1 MDIRLGGKLNA
12 GASKLQ
18 GSSDMNG
25 TFVNLRGDIDI
36 LARSIGGGTYRTAV
50 DLVDPRRAD
59 PLRPA
64 FRPAYGGNTLVLGDS
79 PARLNARGDLI
90 LAGVGDPGATKIGR
104 AHVRTH
110 VTKSHL

>member
-36 LARSIGGGTYRTAV
+36 LARSIGGGTYSTAV

-64 FRPAYGGNTLVLGDS
+64 FRPAYGGITLVIGDS
-79 PARLNARGDLI
+79 HASLNARGDLI
-90 LAGVGDPGATKIGR
+90 LAGVGDR
-104 AHVRTH
+104 
-110 VTKSHL
+110 KSTRLNSSH